1 MAKAPTMDEW
11 AEKIGTIALNGFE
24 YNGKTLREWIDLMAS
39 GYCVVLPDG
48 VTNGDVIKALFP
60 DIKVYGR
67 SGYAHSS
74 DKSSVLLEHM
84 SSDWLNAPYKGGNG
98 VKKDKIA
105 KQGKWIEHK
114 EQGEVCEESTY
125 ECPRCHNL
133 FSYNGNFC
141 PECGLDMRGDVE

>member
-1 MAKAPTMDEW
+1 MRLIDADKLKEQDFGEDYYTIKAEIDNAPTVNAIQISD
-11 AEKIGTIALNGFE
+11 N
-24 YNGKTLREWIDLMAS
+24 
-39 GYCVVLPDG
+39 
-48 VTNGDVIKALFP
+48 VTNGEVIKALFP
-60 DIKVYGR
+60 DIKVYGC